1 MNTSKQNQSTFEL
14 SDEQLD
20 GVHGGGVVI
29 GTRQAI
35 VNGSREAIVIG
46 SREGIVIGSREAIV
60 IGSRP

>member
-1 MNTSKQNQSTFEL
+1 MNTSKQNQTFEL

-29 GTRQAI
+29 GSREAI
-35 VNGSREAIVIG
+35 VIGSREAIVIG
-46 SREGIVIGSREAIV
+46 SRQGIVIGSREAIV